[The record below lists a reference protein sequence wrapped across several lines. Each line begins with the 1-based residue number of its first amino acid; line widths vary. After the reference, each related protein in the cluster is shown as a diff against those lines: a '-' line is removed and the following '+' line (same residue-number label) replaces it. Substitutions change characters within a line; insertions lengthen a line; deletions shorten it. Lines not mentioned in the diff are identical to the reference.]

1 MNKLWKQITP
11 SDFSWEREALD
22 FLKEELPD
30 HEPYRAWANF
40 EFIAQDGSINEVD
53 LFVITPKGAF
63 LVEIKSHPGEISGDA
78 ATWVWSNRG
87 KRKAFD
93 NPRILAV
100 RKSKKLAS
108 LLSSQRSA
116 RNKVTPFI
124 NTVVFLSAE
133 NVINKLQGP
142 AREHVC
148 TRKNIFS
155 ELAKTDEYWSH
166 KKLDRPTSKWV
177 SRALE
182 EAGIKESLRSRRVGF
197 FELTELLDEADH
209 FQDWLATH
217 SETQIKRRIR
227 IYLTH
232 GKTVEEAETL
242 QKAARLEFRLLEG
255 IEHPGILHAREYQQ
269 HEQGPALVF
278 EHNENAVRLDHYV
291 SSNKIDTQDA
301 LSLIRQLVEAVK
313 FAHGQRLYHRTLSPQ
328 SIYISKK
335 NDDSLL
341 IKIGNWATAK
351 HVSENDS
358 RLQTALS
365 HLSCLIQEEAGP
377 YLALEA
383 HSIVDSDAVYLDIFS
398 LGAIAYLLFTG
409 QPPAENGLELQ
420 DKLSRGFGLQ
430 ITDEL
435 NGAGQELKDLIQ
447 YSTHPDIGMRI
458 GSADEF
464 LDYLYQVEDEITRPG
479 NHRQDNPTEAVPG
492 DIFDGA
498 ITVKKRLGRGASSIA
513 FVVDHKGQ
521 ERVLKLASEVKQ
533 NKRLLSEGNTLQK
546 LRHPSIIEHYETLD
560 FIGHTG
566 LLIDYANE
574 GTLAQRLRKFGAIQ
588 LELLGRF
595 GEDLLN
601 AVCHLEE
608 KGISHRDIKP
618 ENIGL
623 MQHSRLHLVLFD
635 FSLSNV
641 SAENFTAGTMAYMDP
656 FIRDVGRRRW
666 DDYAERF
673 SVALTLYEMTTGI
686 LPTWANSDGLPPL
699 IDGELDV
706 DSVVFDPGL
715 REVMAAFF
723 RKALNR
729 DVKQRFGNAEE
740 MRLAWQQLF
749 LQAPVHDVEETKCPV
764 DEAETTTQIGLLP
777 FSPQAL
783 DTLSRININTVGNL
797 IKLPRNEL
805 VRMTGVGTKT
815 RKELSD
821 VVARL
826 QERLGNQVIS
836 QPIVSSDNL
845 MISVDQ
851 LFGIVIP
858 KTNKGS
864 DPSRVAFINEYL
876 GRMDSPPPK
885 GQHNVHWPT
894 LVGLSAEIGVET
906 VVAREIQARLL
917 TTWGKNKYITQ
928 LRHDIAELLNDN
940 GGLMTAI
947 ELSEAVLLR
956 RGSVHSS
963 PQRERNAQAVVRAAV
978 ETELSRQQS
987 RWVLRRSGKRIL
999 VADNALER
1007 GEELADYAEALGELA
1022 EECGT
1027 QFPLLSPVRALE
1039 RIRAVPAPES
1049 FSSLSNHRLLR
1060 LAVAS
1065 SQGAALS
1072 SRAEFYPQGMS
1083 AERSIELGQGALL
1096 GTRSLSVEEV
1106 KARIQGRYP
1115 EAEPI
1120 PGRPKLDDL
1129 LQRLD
1134 LGFQWDG
1141 QFRQGDIRG
1150 AYCLPQAGSTGGS
1163 TVRSTFFTTQGGE
1176 YDDPMAAREVEQFVK
1191 IVTNAI
1197 DSSRFLALSVRPRQY
1212 LKAKVHI
1219 EKEFGLVVI
1228 GFDELLLRHL
1238 RQACASMQKPPKWE
1252 IILKADAADVSSRD
1266 WSLLQMLVKKVLPA
1280 MMAEIEQESSAVLL
1294 TESGLI
1300 GRYDLVN
1307 SWLRELRE
1315 HLVTVKS
1322 AKALILLTVSDVV
1335 ANSAVIEGISV
1346 PGGAG
1351 NKEFAPVQSTWL
1363 KYANAKLEKT
1373 ENKQVLTE
1381 PKTGSDDS

>member
-11 SDFSWEREALD
+11 SDFAWEREALD
-22 FLKEELPD
+22 FLKDELPD

-78 ATWVWSNRG
+78 GTWVWTYRG

-108 LLSSQRSA
+108 LLGSQRSA

-124 NTVVFLSAE
+124 NTLVFLSAE
-133 NVINKLQGP
+133 NIVNKLQGP
-142 AREHVC
+142 ARQQVC
-148 TRKNIFS
+148 TRKDVFS
-155 ELAKTDEYWSH
+155 ELAKTDEFWRH
-166 KKLDRPTSKWV
+166 KRLDRPTSKWV

-182 EAGIKESLRSRRVGF
+182 EAGIKESLRSRRVGLF
-197 FELTELLDEADH
+197 DLIELLDEADH
-209 FQDWLATH
+209 FQDWLAMH

-232 GKTVEEAETL
+232 GKSVEEAETL

-278 EHNENAVRLDHYV
+278 EHDDSAIRLDHYM
-291 SSNKIDTQDA
+291 SSHQLDTQDA

-313 FAHGQRLYHRTLSPQ
+313 FAHGQHLYHRTLSPQ
-328 SIYISKK
+328 SIYVSTKS
-335 NDDSLL
+335 NS
-341 IKIGNWATAK
+341 IKVGNWSTAK
-351 HVSENDS
+351 QVSENGT
-358 RLQTALS
+358 RQQTVLS

-383 HSIVDSDAVYLDIFS
+383 HSIADSDAVYLDIFS

-409 QPPAENGLELQ
+409 HAPAENGLELQ

-430 ITDEL
+430 VTDEL
-435 NGAGQELKDLIQ
+435 NGAGQELQDLIQ

-464 LDYLYQVEDEITRPG
+464 LEYLHQVEDEITRPG
-479 NHRQDNPTEAVPG
+479 NHRQNNPTEALPG
-492 DIFDGA
+492 EVFDGG
-498 ITVKKRLGRGASSIA
+498 ITVKKRLGRGATSIA
-513 FVVDHKGQ
+513 FVVDYKGQ
-521 ERVLKLASEVKQ
+521 ERVLKLAADVGQ

-546 LRHPSIIEHYETLD
+546 LRHSSIIAHYETLD
-560 FIGHTG
+560 VIGHTG

-588 LELLGRF
+588 LELLERF
-595 GEDLLN
+595 GEDLLS

-623 MQHSRLHLVLFD
+623 LKQNRLHLVLFD
-635 FSLSNV
+635 FSLSNI
-641 SAENFTAGTMAYMDP
+641 SSENFMAGTVAYMDP
-656 FIRDVGRRRW
+656 FMRDVGRRRW

-673 SVALTLYEMTTGI
+673 SLALTLYEMATGT
-686 LPTWANSDGLPPL
+686 LPAWANGDGMPPL
-699 IDGELDV
+699 IDGELEV
-706 DSVVFDPGL
+706 DAVVFDPSV

-723 RKALNR
+723 HKALNR
-729 DVKQRFGNAEE
+729 DVKQRFGNADE
-740 MRLAWQQLF
+740 MRRAWQQLF
-749 LQAPVHDVEETKCPV
+749 LQAPVQDVAETKCPV
-764 DEAETTTQIGLLP
+764 EEAEANTQIGLLP
-777 FSPQAL
+777 LSPQAL
-783 DTLSRININTVGNL
+783 DTLSRININTVGDL

-805 VRMTGVGTKT
+805 VRMTGVGTNT

-821 VVARL
+821 VVAKL
-826 QERLGNQVIS
+826 QERLGTQVAAL
-836 QPIVSSDNL
+836 PVVSSDNL
-845 MISVDQ
+845 LISVDQ
-851 LFGIVIP
+851 LFAIVMP
-858 KTNKGS
+858 RTNKAS
-864 DPSRVAFINEYL
+864 DPVRVSFLNEYL

-885 GQHNVHWPT
+885 GQQNVHWPT

-917 TTWGKNKYITQ
+917 NGWGKNKYITQ
-928 LRHDIAELLNDN
+928 LRNDIAELLNEN

-947 ELSEAVLLR
+947 ELAETVLLR
-956 RGSVHSS
+956 RGSVHPS

-987 RWVLRRSGKRIL
+987 RWALRRSGKRIL
-999 VADNALER
+999 IADNALER

-1022 EECGT
+1022 EECAA

-1096 GTRSLSVEEV
+1096 GTRSLTVDEV

-1115 EAEPI
+1115 EAQPL
-1120 PGRPKLDDL
+1120 PGRPQLDDL
-1129 LQRLD
+1129 LQKLD
-1134 LGFQWDG
+1134 LGFQWDS
-1141 QFRQGDIRG
+1141 QLLQGNIRG
-1150 AYCLPQAGSTGGS
+1150 AYCLPQAGSTSGS
-1163 TVRSTFFTTQGGE
+1163 AFRSTFFTTQGGE
-1176 YDDPMAAREVEQFVK
+1176 YDDPAAEREIEQFIKV
-1191 IVTNAI
+1191 VTNTLE
-1197 DSSRFLALSVRPRQY
+1197 SSRFLALSVRPRQY
-1212 LKAKVHI
+1212 ARAKDYLKRAFDL
-1219 EKEFGLVVI
+1219 EVI

-1238 RQACASMQKPPKWE
+1238 RLLCAAMQKPPKWE
-1252 IILKADAADVSSRD
+1252 VILKADAADVASID
-1266 WSLLQMLVKKVLPA
+1266 WARLQMLVKKVLPA
-1280 MMAEIEQESSAVLL
+1280 MMAEIEQVDSPVLL

-1300 GRYDLVN
+1300 GRYGLVN
-1307 SWLRELRE
+1307 DWLGELRE
-1315 HLVTVKS
+1315 HLIT
-1322 AKALILLTVSDVV
+1322 AKAAHALILLTVSDVV
-1335 ANSAVIEGISV
+1335 TTGAVIEGASV

-1351 NKEFAPVQSTWL
+1351 SKEFAQVHSAWL
-1363 KYANAKLEKT
+1363 KYAETKLEKSD
-1373 ENKQVLTE
+1373 NNQMLTE
-1381 PKTGSDDS
+1381 PKTGSLD